1 MGRKTAG
8 LSRAEYRR
16 RVRAWSLYDWANS
29 AFAVVVLAAIL
40 PTYFVE
46 VAGTSLDSPS
56 TAATYW
62 AIIIAISLLIVAVL
76 APVLGTMSDI
86 MRGKKYLL
94 AVFTI
99 VGATATGMLF
109 LVSTGDWLL
118 AAALFVVGRV
128 GFGLANVFY
137 DSLLPHA
144 AIEDDRDRVSARG
157 YALGYLGG
165 GIVLVGAVALIV
177 LLPNDDNQGVRASF
191 VLVAVWWALFSL
203 PILRRLPE
211 PPAATAKLAKGSSV
225 LRTSFKRL
233 GTTIRNVRSY
243 KELVKFLFA
252 FLLYGNGIGT
262 VIALAV
268 VYGAELGFGTVELV
282 GALILVQFVGVP
294 FTLMF
299 GSSTNRAS
307 VWRGTIV
314 TLLVVNVIAVP
325 AVGIA
330 AAYTLDRDTV
340 GRPDPAYPAVD
351 EFLGEGEYE
360 STAEGI
366 VFTGQWQTLTPDEL
380 PSGAGSDY
388 VLAGAAGARLDI
400 PFNGQRIKIIHSEG
414 AAHGIWDVLMDGR
427 PFLKDGE
434 AATIDA
440 YRPTVRFG
448 VPETFKADTEG
459 LHTLS
464 LVATTRAHPDSL
476 GNVISLGEFEVLEPL
491 RTADL
496 GLILAL
502 LGGVLGVSGFIAL
515 AFGRK
520 LNSVAAAMDTKR
532 SILMML
538 VVYTGIV
545 IWGYFLDTV
554 IEFWFL
560 AWAVAIVQGG
570 SQALSRSLY
579 SNLAPASQSGEF
591 FGFFTAVARFG
602 AVIGPL
608 LFGGAVALFD
618 SSRPAVASLAV
629 LFVGGGLLL
638 SRVNL
643 AAGMAAARHQDITAL
658 SYPRHVEGGLANYG
672 RPEST
677 PEVEESLRK
686 RRGALD
692 RRQVTGARDDQEL

>member
-29 AFAVVVLAAIL
+29 AFAVVVLAAVL
-40 PTYFVE
+40 PTYFVD
-46 VAGTSLDSPS
+46 VAATSLESPA
-56 TAATYW
+56 TAAVYW
-62 AIIIAISLLIVAVL
+62 AIILATSLLIVAVL
-76 APVLGTMSDI
+76 APLLGTVSDV

-99 VGATATGMLF
+99 IGATATGMLF

-137 DSLLPHA
+137 DSLLPHT
-144 AIEDDRDRVSARG
+144 AIEQDRDRVSARG

-165 GIVLVGAVALIV
+165 GIVLTAAVTLIFV
-177 LLPNDDNQGVRASF
+177 LPDSDNQGVRASF

-225 LRTSFKRL
+225 LGTSFKRL
-233 GTTIRNVRSY
+233 GTTFRNMRSY

-252 FLLYGNGIGT
+252 FLLYDNGIGT

-268 VYGAELGFGTVELV
+268 VYGAELGFGTLELV

-299 GSSTNRAS
+299 GSSTNKAS
-307 VWRGTIV
+307 RWRGTIV
-314 TLLVVNVIAVP
+314 ALLVVNVIAVP

-340 GRPDPAYPAVD
+340 GRPDPAFAAVD

-360 STAEGI
+360 STAAGI
-366 VFTGQWQTLTPDEL
+366 VFTGQWRTLTPGEL
-380 PSGAGSDY
+380 PSGARSNY
-388 VLAGAAGARLDI
+388 VLAGATGARLDI
-400 PFNGQRIKIIHSEG
+400 PFNGQRIKIVHSEG

-427 PFLKDGE
+427 PYVEDGE
-434 AATIDA
+434 AVTIDA

-459 LHTLS
+459 PHTLS
-464 LVATTRAHPDSL
+464 LVATTRAHPDAL

-496 GLILAL
+496 GFILAL
-502 LGGVLGVSGFIAL
+502 LGGVLGVSGVIAL
-515 AFGRK
+515 AFGRR
-520 LNSVAAAMDTKR
+520 LNSVVGELDTKA

-538 VVYTGIV
+538 AVYTGIV
-545 IWGYFLDTV
+545 SWGYFLDTV

-608 LFGGAVALFD
+608 LFAGAIALFD
-618 SSRPAVASLAV
+618 STRPAVASLAV

-638 SRVNL
+638 SRVNV
-643 AAGMAAARHQDITAL
+643 ADGIAAARHHDLTAL

-672 RPEST
+672 RPELV
-677 PEVEESLRK
+677 PEAEESLRK
-686 RRGALD
+686 RVRSFDRG
-692 RRQVTGARDDQEL
+692 QVTGAGNDQEL